1 MENLDEDYLDEEFM
15 ENCSLDRPDNVDG
28 ECNIDWGNDPD
39 DSSSSGDNDDDE
51 IKDEFRMAWE

>member
-39 DSSSSGDNDDDE
+39 DNNDE

>member
-1 MENLDEDYLDEEFM
+1 M

-39 DSSSSGDNDDDE
+39 DSGDNNDE